1 MSMNTFFTH
10 NTLVIFL
17 GILCLV
23 PPTAV
28 AISWLVAPRS
38 SGAEKRTTY
47 ESGIEPMGEA
57 WVQFSVRYYMYAL
70 VFVIFD
76 VETMFLYPW
85 AVVFDRI
92 GALALLEVSVF
103 LFILLIGLVYAWRK
117 GALEWL

>member
-1 MSMNTFFTH
+1 MNNFNMHSPF
-10 NTLVIFL
+10 LILL

-23 PPTAV
+23 PPTV
-28 AISWLVAPRS
+28 IAISGLFVPRS
-38 SGAEKRTTY
+38 EGAEKRTTY

-57 WVQFSVRYYMYAL
+57 WIQFSVRYYMYAL

-85 AVVFDRI
+85 AVVFDQV
-92 GALALLEVSVF
+92 GALALLEVCVF